1 MGARLLVAYFPPVL
15 ACGLLWR
22 PSALRRQLVALAV
35 VLGSG
40 ALLLHVEGYNDAT
53 FTTGLWVGLWLLW
66 WAGRA
71 ESPSR
76 EQAIL
81 FGKAIV
87 GLFFLG
93 GAVGK
98 MTGEYWN
105 GTALYQLYFVQKGT
119 FVFSF
124 MRETFDEATLQT
136 VAVYFSRLTVV
147 LELLLG
153 TILFWPLRWAAIG
166 IMGMIIGKVFL
177 SLFQLVSVVGP
188 LFVLML
194 GLVYLDRRESG
205 MAAA

>member
-1 MGARLLVAYFPPVL
+1 MGERLLVAYFPPVL

-22 PSALRRQLVALAV
+22 PSALRRQLIALAV

-71 ESPSR
+71 ELAESPSR

-105 GTALYQLYFVQKGT
+105 GTALYHSTLCRKGRLC
-119 FVFSF
+119 SASCARPL
-124 MRETFDEATLQT
+124 MR
-136 VAVYFSRLTVV
+136 R
-147 LELLLG
+147 
-153 TILFWPLRWAAIG
+153 PCKRWRFIFPG
-166 IMGMIIGKVFL
+166 
-177 SLFQLVSVVGP
+177 
-188 LFVLML
+188 
-194 GLVYLDRRESG
+194 
-205 MAAA
+205 